1 MTIESLFDFLEI
13 DEEAIVLKENMK
25 VILKTHD
32 DINEFYLRLN
42 NDHSKININRELYN
56 YRLAQQSN
64 SIVKEIIYQD
74 LQENPVQVL
83 KCTFNE
89 SIVDDIVKKLKFY
102 NIEYSE
108 LFELRKENMGIRLSE
123 SILRLAKT

>member
-13 DEEAIVLKENMK
+13 DEDAIVLKENMK

-42 NDHSKININRELYN
+42 NDHSKININRELYK

-83 KCTFNE
+83 MCTFNE
-89 SIVDDIVKKLKFY
+89 SIVDDIVEKLKLY

-108 LFELRKENMGIRLSE
+108 LLELRNRNVGIRLSE
-123 SILRLAKT
+123 LILRLAKT